1 MCTSMCRCA
10 RSSVCARR
18 RLYRATH
25 GSSLA
30 LFRLLESFSLPS
42 FTLSLDPPPLSLS
55 LSLSF
60 SFRTSWMS
68 RDRGG
73 LPLDVASIVP
83 PPRARVYSTPF
94 TVRRDVWARP
104 FVRLACE
111 YENACRVCRVRACA
125 CLCCGECTCV
135 CGVYARACMCVY
147 VCVCVC
153 VCVCV

>member
-1 MCTSMCRCA
+1 MCTCA

-30 LFRLLESFSLPS
+30 LFRLLESSSLSSP
-42 FTLSLDPPPLSLS
+42 TLSLPLSLPPSHPSSLPPFFPLSLSLFLSLS
-55 LSLSF
+55 LSLCLSLFLSF
-60 SFRTSWMS
+60 VFFLRTSWTS

-104 FVRLACE
+104 FVPCACVRIRE
-111 YENACRVCRVRACA
+111 RVSCVCRVR
-125 CLCCGECTCV
+125 V
-135 CGVYARACMCVY
+135 RVRA
-147 VCVCVC
+147 CVCVC
-153 VCVCV
+153 V